1 MTDEKVINFDNVH
14 VFDFI
19 HGIKV
24 SNRVILKELSFQ
36 VIGFWKGV
44 GVLITVLR
52 QQAVDIQ
59 KKTGWNYPVCFG
71 KAVQI
76 FFGNKPV
83 RF

>member
-1 MTDEKVINFDNVH
+1 MALFNIHINSKVNK
-14 VFDFI
+14 
-19 HGIKV
+19 GA
-24 SNRVILKELSFQ
+24 ILKKLTFQ

-52 QQAVDIQ
+52 QQAADIQ
-59 KKTGWNYPVCFG
+59 KKTGWNYPTCFA

-76 FFGNKPV
+76 FFGDTPV